1 MNSDGALQIV
11 PMTLEDIPAVLEI
24 ERGAH
29 VQPWQ
34 ASFFVEELQRTHSR
48 AYVARRKDV
57 TPADQ
62 ILGYI
67 CFWIVADEVQIFNL
81 AVDIAYRRRGIGKAL
96 LLHALK
102 VGYQHRARV
111 AVLEVRRGNDAA
123 RRLYGGLGFQPAGE
137 RKNYYSELRE
147 PALLMELEMDRA
159 WVSQWLSKV

>member
-1 MNSDGALQIV
+1 MDLDGALEIL

-24 ERGAH
+24 ERSAH
-29 VQPWQ
+29 IEPWQ
-34 ASFFVEELQRTHSR
+34 ASFFVQELQRIHSR
-48 AYVARRKDV
+48 AYVARYTDV
-57 TPADQ
+57 TLADQ

-81 AVDIAYRRRGIGKAL
+81 AVDIAHRRRGIGKAL

-111 AVLEVRRGNDAA
+111 AVLEVRRSNDAA
-123 RRLYGGLGFQPAGE
+123 QRLYWSLGFQPAGE

>member
-1 MNSDGALQIV
+1 MRLNGTLQIV

-29 VQPWQ
+29 VEPWK
-34 ASFFVEELQRTHSR
+34 ASFFVEELQRPHSR
-48 AYVARRKDV
+48 AYVARIEDV
-57 TPADQ
+57 APADQ

-147 PALLMELEMDRA
+147 PAVLMELEMDRG
-159 WVSQWLSKV
+159 WVSQWLSQV